1 MNAWIDL
8 ETSTEDAAHL
18 RTRLK
23 AYAGEPEVD
32 TESGSASTIAYSA
45 NGLILRQK
53 ESVDVTEYRAL
64 TEAAAKKLKGCEY
77 DDTVRSIY
85 YHELPGGGD
94 WVACGITTGTKTEVK
109 ASRVNE
115 ADGWRAVFTTTTYAA
130 ADASGWST
138 VRPSGATSTGIEIS
152 REPNREYLY
161 KADGDTI
168 FTNEDAVVVQY
179 KFLTLSEARQLVAAN
194 TSNTTYFRTYVHGA
208 APGIVVSVNAWTGTI
223 VNARE
228 HYVDSENGYT
238 VEVTTRTF
246 GASGTNWS

>member
-8 ETSTEDAAHL
+8 ETPTETAAHL
-18 RTRLK
+18 RTRLQS
-23 AYAGEPEVD
+23 YSGEPEVD

-64 TEAAAKKLKGCEY
+64 TEAAAKKLKDLEY
-77 DDTVRSIY
+77 DSSVRTIY

-94 WVACGITTGTKTEVK
+94 WVACGITTGSKLEVK

-115 ADGWRAVFTTTTYAA
+115 ADGWRAVLTTTTYT
-130 ADASGWST
+130 ADDAYGWST
-138 VRPSGATSTGIEIS
+138 IRPSGATSTGIEIS
-152 REPNREYLY
+152 REPKKEYLY
-161 KADGDTI
+161 KAEGDTI
-168 FTNEDAVVVQY
+168 FTNEEAVVVQY
-179 KFLTLSEARQLVAAN
+179 KFLTLAEARQLVAAN
-194 TSNTTYFRTYVHGA
+194 TSNTTSFRSYSHNGTFT
-208 APGIVVSVNAWTGTI
+208 VSVSAWSGTI
-223 VNARE
+223 KTARE
-228 HYVDSENGYT
+228 HYVDAENGYT